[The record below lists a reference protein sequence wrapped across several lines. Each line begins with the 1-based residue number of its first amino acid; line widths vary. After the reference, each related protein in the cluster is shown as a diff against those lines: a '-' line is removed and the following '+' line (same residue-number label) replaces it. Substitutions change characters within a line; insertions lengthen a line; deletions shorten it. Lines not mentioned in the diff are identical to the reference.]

1 MKELE
6 DRVEENSHKG
16 EEKDNGLKNRK
27 KRFKKLE
34 YCLRLSNISIIWVG
48 GGERNKEKLM
58 WK

>member
-34 YCLRLSNISIIWVG
+34 YCLRLSNISIIWVVG
-48 GGERNKEKLM
+48 GRKE
-58 WK
+58 